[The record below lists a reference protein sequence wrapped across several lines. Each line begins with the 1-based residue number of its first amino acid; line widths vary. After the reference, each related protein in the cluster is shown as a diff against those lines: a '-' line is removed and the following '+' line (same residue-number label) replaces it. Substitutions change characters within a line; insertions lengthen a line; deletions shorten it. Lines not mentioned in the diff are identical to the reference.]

1 MKYRISLI
9 NICISIL
16 IMVFSGCGRGAQHIP
31 DLTLD
36 VTNALFDEGYPASI
50 MPTGRV
56 VLAEVF
62 TYDE

>member
-1 MKYRISLI
+1 MI
-9 NICISIL
+9 
-16 IMVFSGCGRGAQHIP
+16 FSGCGPGAQHIP

-36 VTNALFDEGYPASI
+36 VTNALSDEGFPASI
-50 MPTGRV
+50 MPSARV